1 MTIGDICKREVIT
14 ASVDMDAQEAARL
27 MREHHVGDLVVVEQ
41 RAGRNV
47 PVGIVT
53 DRDLVLEVLAQ
64 RVDPDSI
71 TLRDIMSESLQS
83 APDDDDL
90 PNVLRL
96 MSTEGVRRVVVTD
109 QNGALV
115 GIIALDDLVSEF
127 SEQLA
132 LLSRLI
138 EREQK
143 AERLHRH

>member
-41 RAGRNV
+41 RAGRPV

-71 TLRDIMSESLQS
+71 TLRDIMSESLQT

-96 MSTEGVRRVVVTD
+96 MSSEGVRRVVVTD
-109 QNGALV
+109 RNGALE
-115 GIIALDDLVSEF
+115 GILALDDLVSEF